1 MAAFRSTEELLAWLV
16 DFVSLRL
23 GAHAILKGGM
33 ALRLLQSQ
41 RHTNDV
47 DLVLVPFR
55 SKREAEAMILGEL
68 RKVEG
73 LAVESSMN
81 SKALRLLVHHGG
93 QSAQVEVSA
102 RETCPSEPASTSLLS
117 APYGMPPRFIR
128 IMALPEAFSH
138 KTAAWNERRLMRDIY
153 DMYVFKSVHQVAMDL
168 ATLDGR
174 LEQVKPNRGIRPA
187 KSRSELVK
195 ALLGCAKNL
204 DERGIAELRPLLPE
218 SELVGLAVRLKAAL
232 GRIAME
238 L

>member
-16 DFVSLRL
+16 DFASLRL
-23 GAHAILKGGM
+23 GSHAILKGGM

-41 RHTNDV
+41 RYTNDV

-55 SKREAEAMILGEL
+55 SKRDAEATILGEL

-73 LAVESSMN
+73 LEVESSMN
-81 SKALRLLVHHGG
+81 SKALRLLVRHGG

-102 RETCPSEPASTSLLS
+102 RESCPSEPASTTLLS
-117 APYGMPPRFIR
+117 APYGLPPRFIR
-128 IMALPEAFSH
+128 IMALPEAFAQ

-153 DMYVFKSVHQVAMDL
+153 DMYVFKSILQVAMDF
-168 ATLDGR
+168 ATLDER
-174 LEQVKPNRGIRPA
+174 LEQAKPNRGVRPA
-187 KSRSELVK
+187 KNRRELVE
-195 ALLGCAKNL
+195 ALLACASNL
-204 DERGIAELRPLLPE
+204 GEGDIAELRPLLPE

-232 GRIAME
+232 GRIATE